1 MTSQQNDSKRHSV
14 HTASAVSRAKHRL
27 GAPPLRA
34 RLTMFAAACPMIAQ
48 ALMMVILLLHGQW
61 LFAAM
66 IAPGIFACLVSLLLT
81 LPSPP
86 GPEKAPDPQQA
97 TIDVGITGDADDRAA
112 DLRHA
117 PSQPIESLLHFAR
130 LPWRAIVG
138 RWLEPL
144 DLAVPIGM
152 TGSEPLMLDLN
163 RQGPHALVA
172 GTTGSGKSVLLQ
184 SWCLAL
190 ASMNGPEHL
199 NFVFLDFKGG
209 SAFRKLERLP
219 HTVGSVCD
227 LDLNHAVRALRA
239 LELELR
245 RREHLVAAE
254 RVGSIG
260 QLQSPPPSLI
270 VVIDEFHA
278 LNNQLPDYVDRLVR
292 IASLGRSLGMHVI
305 ACTQNP
311 LGQVSADMKAN
322 MALNICLRVRDGLQS
337 IELLGDGRAASISPS
352 APGCAWRNDGESV
365 EPFRCAFVSD
375 IGAMVEAART
385 AAAFHGL
392 VHASALFTAP
402 LPRIVEA
409 DMLPARSSDVPSVPF
424 ALADDGIGIDVAEL
438 AVNAGNVGII
448 GSAGR
453 GKSTILALLAH
464 RSRDI
469 LGLCVRWTR
478 REGRAFV
485 TSTVRHHRRVRFS
498 SESPPPVSPHL
509 LWLVDDADTLF
520 DPFGTDPLCAR
531 LKDALGDHDVT
542 VVFAV
547 ETSKHIR
554 IPEHCG
560 TRIVFPTGER
570 TVDLMDGIPAGLL
583 SQCGPDDIMTAGR
596 AVLLRE
602 GNALW
607 IQCAMA
613 RI

>member
-227 LDLNHAVRALRA
+227 LDLAHAVRALRA
-239 LELELR
+239 LEAELT
-245 RREHLVAAE
+245 RREQLSAAVHASDI
-254 RVGSIG
+254 RDMVN
-260 QLQSPPPSLI
+260 PPPRLI

-278 LNNQLPDYVDRLVR
+278 LKDQAPGLCESSGAYCLARQVTGHVSDRLYAESHGSGQCRYEGEYVR
-292 IASLGRSLGMHVI
+292 QHLFTGSGPSAIMRAAWRWSCRRPQSGNARCGRS
-305 ACTQNP
+305 A
-311 LGQVSADMKAN
+311 
-322 MALNICLRVRDGLQS
+322 
-337 IELLGDGRAASISPS
+337 
-352 APGCAWRNDGESV
+352 
-365 EPFRCAFVSD
+365 
-375 IGAMVEAART
+375 
-385 AAAFHGL
+385 
-392 VHASALFTAP
+392 
-402 LPRIVEA
+402 
-409 DMLPARSSDVPSVPF
+409 
-424 ALADDGIGIDVAEL
+424 
-438 AVNAGNVGII
+438 
-448 GSAGR
+448 
-453 GKSTILALLAH
+453 TIPN
-464 RSRDI
+464 R
-469 LGLCVRWTR
+469 
-478 REGRAFV
+478 
-485 TSTVRHHRRVRFS
+485 
-498 SESPPPVSPHL
+498 
-509 LWLVDDADTLF
+509 
-520 DPFGTDPLCAR
+520 
-531 LKDALGDHDVT
+531 
-542 VVFAV
+542 
-547 ETSKHIR
+547 
-554 IPEHCG
+554 
-560 TRIVFPTGER
+560 
-570 TVDLMDGIPAGLL
+570 
-583 SQCGPDDIMTAGR
+583 
-596 AVLLRE
+596 
-602 GNALW
+602 
-607 IQCAMA
+607 
-613 RI
+613 

>member
-227 LDLNHAVRALRA
+227 LDLAHAVRALRA
-239 LELELR
+239 LEAELT
-245 RREHLVAAE
+245 RREQLSAAVHASDI
-254 RVGSIG
+254 RDMVN
-260 QLQSPPPSLI
+260 PPPRLI

-278 LNNQLPDYVDRLVR
+278 LKDQLPDYVNRLVR
-292 IASLGRSLGMHVI
+292 IASLGRSLGMYLI
-305 ACTQNP
+305 ACYAESHGS
-311 LGQVSADMKAN
+311 GQCRYEGEYVRQHLFTGSGPSAIM
-322 MALNICLRVRDGLQS
+322 
-337 IELLGDGRAASISPS
+337 RAA
-352 APGCAWRNDGESV
+352 WRWSCRRPQSGNARCGV
-365 EPFRCAFVSD
+365 LQRFR
-375 IGAMVEAART
+375 
-385 AAAFHGL
+385 
-392 VHASALFTAP
+392 
-402 LPRIVEA
+402 
-409 DMLPARSSDVPSVPF
+409 
-424 ALADDGIGIDVAEL
+424 
-438 AVNAGNVGII
+438 
-448 GSAGR
+448 
-453 GKSTILALLAH
+453 
-464 RSRDI
+464 
-469 LGLCVRWTR
+469 
-478 REGRAFV
+478 
-485 TSTVRHHRRVRFS
+485 
-498 SESPPPVSPHL
+498 
-509 LWLVDDADTLF
+509 
-520 DPFGTDPLCAR
+520 
-531 LKDALGDHDVT
+531 
-542 VVFAV
+542 
-547 ETSKHIR
+547 
-554 IPEHCG
+554 
-560 TRIVFPTGER
+560 TG
-570 TVDLMDGIPAGLL
+570 DGIPLCNGTRYRCGVPPDRVRIAVRRKPAATVPVYRATPPARKRPGLW
-583 SQCGPDDIMTAGR
+583 PTTHR
-596 AVLLRE
+596 
-602 GNALW
+602 NAFDLDLPT
-607 IQCAMA
+607 MA
-613 RI
+613 STCERRRYPSPVAISVSSARRGAAKPRC